1 MIQSNSSPYN
11 ALKLAKKG
19 DPKAIQ
25 AVINHLLKDQ
35 NITTEVSLKN
45 DSIYIILESEE
56 TIYQPLATA
65 SLVKIL
71 NKINAPYITTAVI
84 QAKTKG
90 KVNPIWTECI
100 QLNSQ
105 LNSQLQAENFDNQQ
119 KKTAISFYWPAW
131 FPYPSS
137 WLRTIILLLWTGF
150 IVRIFG
156 FWGVFFGDLI
166 SNLADNPILFLQIV
180 GVSLLASS
188 LVLSYIYH
196 IIDFKNSSHYY
207 WWFPRP
213 IKLWEGIY
221 APIVLILSVIVVI
234 LIGHPFV
241 PWNECTL
248 LGFPPSNYCSHTVDD
263 YIRELTN
270 FETRIWLLSIAYL
283 YQIEYLLR
291 IHFPFKKFLKLA
303 GITFITIFTI
313 ISLQF
318 TLKYW
323 DYIYGTLTAL
333 FQPSPTTESIH
344 RTPVNTETPIKA
356 PEVDPFKEA
365 INQATIAAE
374 LTQSAQSKLEW
385 EKVANHW
392 KNALEFMKKV
402 PSDHSNSAIAQDR
415 VIQYQKNLDYAN
427 LAASQVIDEL

>member
-11 ALKLAKKG
+11 ALKLAKQG
-19 DPKAIQ
+19 NPQGIQ
-25 AVINHLLKDQ
+25 AIINHLLKDQ
-35 NITTEVSLKN
+35 NITAEASLKN
-45 DSIYIILESEE
+45 DSIYIILDSKEVISQA
-56 TIYQPLATA
+56 IYTT
-65 SLVKIL
+65 SIVKIL

-84 QAKTKG
+84 QAKNTG
-90 KVNPIWTECI
+90 QVHPIWTECI

-105 LNSQLQAENFDNQQ
+105 LNSSLQAKNFDNQQ

-150 IVRIFG
+150 IVRILG

-291 IHFPFKKFLKLA
+291 TRFPWKKFLKFA
-303 GITFITIFTI
+303 AMGFITFFTVVSI
-313 ISLQF
+313 QF
-318 TLKYW
+318 TFNYW
-323 DYIYGTLTAL
+323 NYIYGTLAAL
-333 FQPSPTTESIH
+333 FHPSPTTESIQT
-344 RTPVNTETPIKA
+344 TPVNTETPIKA
-356 PEVDPFKEA
+356 PEIDPFKEA
-365 INQATIAAE
+365 VNQATIAAE
-374 LTQSAQSKLEW
+374 LTQSAQSELEW
-385 EKVANHW
+385 KKVANHW
-392 KNALEFMKKV
+392 ENALELMKEV
-402 PSDHSNSAIAQDR
+402 PPDHGNYTIAQDR

-427 LAASQVIDEL
+427 LAASKVGG